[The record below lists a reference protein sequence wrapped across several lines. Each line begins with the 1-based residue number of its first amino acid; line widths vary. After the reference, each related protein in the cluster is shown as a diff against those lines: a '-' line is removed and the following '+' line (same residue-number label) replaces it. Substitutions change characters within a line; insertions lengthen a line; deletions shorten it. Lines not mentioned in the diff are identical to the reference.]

1 MSPEC
6 QHNQEALTARD
17 TFSNQHVA
25 TCRDCSS
32 FAATLRT
39 LEPPTHLIAM
49 TMARLDPMLLS
60 RAALRRSLFWR
71 LSLAGAVSLP
81 VILGLNAALVWSVY
95 MTLTRIVPMEAAAA
109 GATLVATSLLLAL
122 SLAYGSLPLLASWGQ
137 KLRARTA

>member
-6 QHNQEALTARD
+6 RHNQEALAAGD
-17 TFSNQHVA
+17 TFSNEHVA
-25 TCRDCSS
+25 SCRDCRS
-32 FAATLRT
+32 FRATLRA
-39 LEPPTHLIAM
+39 LEPPAGLLAM
-49 TMARLDPMLLS
+49 TMARLDPMLAAQ
-60 RAALRRSLFWR
+60 AALRRSLFWR

-95 MTLTRIVPMEAAAA
+95 MTLARIVPMEAAAA

>member
-1 MSPEC
+1 MNPEC
-6 QHNQEALTARD
+6 QQNQEALTAGD
-17 TFSNQHVA
+17 TFSHEHVA
-25 TCRDCSS
+25 SCRDCSS
-32 FAATLRT
+32 FKAMVRA
-39 LEPPTHLIAM
+39 LEPPDGLLAM
-49 TMARLDPMLLS
+49 TMTRLEPTLLS

-95 MTLTRIVPMEAAAA
+95 MTLARIVPMEAAAA

>member
-17 TFSNQHVA
+17 TFSNEHVA

-81 VILGLNAALVWSVY
+81 VILGLNAALVWSVH

>member
-1 MSPEC
+1 MNPEC
-6 QHNQEALTARD
+6 QHNQEALTSSD
-17 TFSNQHVA
+17 TFSSEHIA
-25 TCRDCSS
+25 SCRDCSS
-32 FAATLRT
+32 FRAMLRT
-39 LEPPTHLIAM
+39 LEPPAGLLAM
-49 TMARLDPMLLS
+49 TMARLDPTLLS
-60 RAALRRSLFWR
+60 RAALRRSLFLR

>member
-1 MSPEC
+1 MNPEC
-6 QHNQEALTARD
+6 QHNQEALTAGD
-17 TFSNQHVA
+17 VFSNDHVA
-25 TCRDCSS
+25 SCRDCSS
-32 FAATLRT
+32 FRAIVRA
-39 LEPPTHLIAM
+39 LEPPEGLLAR
-49 TMARLDPMLLS
+49 TMARLEPTLLS
-60 RAALRRSLFWR
+60 RATLRRSLFLR

-95 MTLTRIVPMEAAAA
+95 MALTRIVPMEAAAA

>member
-17 TFSNQHVA
+17 TFSNEHVA

-122 SLAYGSLPLLASWGQ
+122 SLAYGSLPLLTSWGQ

>member
-17 TFSNQHVA
+17 TFSNEHVA

-39 LEPPTHLIAM
+39 LEPPTHLTAM